1 MLRLFLTSSILT
13 MICYFWLVLPPSTTK
28 TPLPAIIS
36 FASGHGFSPRKF
48 KGLLRFIHSNTT
60 TVLLVVLV
68 PEIVASKYVS
78 TTLGA
83 HKAVSTVLIS
93 CSRSNLLT
101 CVYLSWSK
109 LDRRFS
115 KLWPESRL
123 TSRLR
128 KRQPQRL
135 LAPRTVIPATSS
147 TFSTPSSS
155 STSYNSELSLPSV
168 AWTVNK
174 SVQLLGAC
182 PLFFQTFKRKR
193 MMLPVRRWIL
203 PKSLWK
209 TSGTKRTDRRRWVP
223 SPQQE
228 PYEACEGLRCLQP
241 LPLPNRAFLCSDR
254 LRCRHRHGTAGISA
268 SALTQRPRLRLYEPD
283 ARSSG
288 GRYSRCSLAC

>member
-48 KGLLRFIHSNTT
+48 KGLLRFIHSNTAI
-60 TVLLVVLV
+60 VLLVVLV

-83 HKAVSTVLIS
+83 HKAVSTVLIH

-101 CVYLSWSK
+101 CVYLSWSRP
-109 LDRRFS
+109 DRRFS
-115 KLWPESRL
+115 RPWPESRL

-128 KRQPQRL
+128 KRQLQRL
-135 LAPRTVIPATSS
+135 LAPRTVIPATSN
-147 TFSTPSSS
+147 TFLTPSSS
-155 STSYNSELSLPSV
+155 STSYNLEPSLPSD

-182 PLFFQTFKRKR
+182 PLCCQISKRKR
-193 MMLPVRRWIL
+193 MILPVLRWIL

-209 TSGTKRTDRRRWVP
+209 TSGTKCTDRHRWVP

-228 PYEACEGLRCLQP
+228 PYEACEGLRCLRP
-241 LPLPNRAFLCSDR
+241 LSLLNRAFLCSDR
-254 LRCRHRHGTAGISA
+254 LRCRPRHGTAGTSA
-268 SALTQRPRLRLYEPD
+268 SALTQRPLPRLYEPS
-283 ARSSG
+283 ARSSEE
-288 GRYSRCSLAC
+288 RYLLCSLDC